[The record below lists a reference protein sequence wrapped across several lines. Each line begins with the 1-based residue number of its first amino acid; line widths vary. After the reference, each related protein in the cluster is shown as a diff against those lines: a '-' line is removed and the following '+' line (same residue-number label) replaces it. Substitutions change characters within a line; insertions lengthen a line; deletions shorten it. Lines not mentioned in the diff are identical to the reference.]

1 MGSMCLG
8 VTLSVSFM
16 NKFDLE
22 KLVEIR
28 VAEAQVLLASNNF
41 HGAYYLAGYALEC
54 AFKAC
59 IAKQVKEYDFPSKQL
74 ANASHTHKL
83 SELLGTA
90 GLKQKLNQKEKEDQE
105 FSLNWAVA
113 KDWSEVSRYDC
124 TIEQT
129 RATDLFNAV
138 TDNESGI
145 LAWLKTYW

>member
-1 MGSMCLG
+1 MLCANRYSS
-8 VTLSVSFM
+8 LSVYFM
-16 NKFDLE
+16 NKSDLE
-22 KLVEIR
+22 KLVDIR
-28 VAEAQVLLASNNF
+28 VTESRALLETENF

-59 IAKQVKEYDFPSKQL
+59 IAKQVKEFDFPSKQL

-90 GLKQKLNQKEKEDQE
+90 GLKQKLNEKEKEDQE

-113 KDWSEVSRYDC
+113 KDWTETSRYDC
-124 TIEQT
+124 NIEQT
-129 RATDLFNAV
+129 RAVDLFNAV